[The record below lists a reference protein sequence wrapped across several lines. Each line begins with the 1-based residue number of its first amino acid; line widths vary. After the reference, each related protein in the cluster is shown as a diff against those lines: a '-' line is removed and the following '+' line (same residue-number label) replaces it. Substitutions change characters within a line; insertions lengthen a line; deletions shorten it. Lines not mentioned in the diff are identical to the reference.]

1 MFIYLAQSAAT
12 MSVKRFMV
20 SRPEKMLTITSTS
33 LASYLHRA
41 DQCPIYLYISFKSSE
56 KKCRQNILFVCYNI
70 ELEDQL

>member
-56 KKCRQNILFVCYNI
+56 KNILFVCYNI